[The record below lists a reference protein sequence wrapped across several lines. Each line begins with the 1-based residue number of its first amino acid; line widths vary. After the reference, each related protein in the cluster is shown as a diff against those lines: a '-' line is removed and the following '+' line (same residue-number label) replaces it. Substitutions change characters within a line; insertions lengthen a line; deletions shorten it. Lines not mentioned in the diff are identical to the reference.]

1 MPEMPDGPAA
11 CVMIEARGG
20 LFLEQIGR
28 FRILGE
34 LGRGAMGVVYKAHDP
49 TIGRVVAIKSIRLD
63 ELTDDADRARLKDR
77 LLREARSAGM
87 LSHPGIVTIYDTL
100 EEDGKAYIFMEWVN
114 GPTLEKMLNQGP
126 IEGSILLGLLHQ
138 TAEALDYAHD
148 QGIVHRDIKP
158 GNVMINE
165 AGRAK
170 IADFGVARIMS
181 QELTLV
187 GTLLGTPS
195 YMAPEQVQ
203 GLPADGRADQFAL
216 AVIAYEALTGEKPFA
231 ADHIAALLYRITREE
246 PTPASRLNGSLR
258 APVDAALRRAL
269 SKDPAARFETC
280 REFAEVLTAACALSP
295 GWATLPRGATSN
307 LPTVFIEPVL
317 TDSAAAKADPLPE
330 WSRGPLP
337 VNHRGR
343 KLWAALGAVLLV
355 GATFLLWPKPKLEVL
370 ETPITIAEPVVEAVN
385 PPAEAQPAAVVPQT
399 AVPVQAPQPIT
410 VQVVTKPAGAR
421 VVFDGSPEK
430 LCESPCSMTILSGK
444 HTLLVTRAGYRDVQ
458 RMIEVP
464 PETEISADLVLI
476 TGTLSM
482 VTTPAG
488 LPVLIDG
495 QEQSRK
501 TPFSIALPVGEHRIQ
516 VVNGAQRQ
524 EFTVQIPDG
533 GIISKVVEWQ

>member
-1 MPEMPDGPAA
+1 
-11 CVMIEARGG
+11 
-20 LFLEQIGR
+20 
-28 FRILGE
+28 
-34 LGRGAMGVVYKAHDP
+34 MGVVYKAQDP

-63 ELTDDADRARLKDR
+63 ELTDDSDRARLKDR

-126 IEGSILLGLLHQ
+126 IKGSVLLGLLHQ

-295 GWATLPRGATSN
+295 EWATLPRGATSN

-317 TDSAAAKADPLPE
+317 TDSAAAKAEPLPE

-337 VNHRGR
+337 VNHQGR
-343 KLWAALGAVLLV
+343 KLWAALGAAILV
-355 GATFLLWPKPKLEVL
+355 GATFLLWPKPKLEVP

-385 PPAEAQPAAVVPQT
+385 PDRKSTRLNSSHP
-399 AVPVQAPQPIT
+399 
-410 VQVVTKPAGAR
+410 R
-421 VVFDGSPEK
+421 
-430 LCESPCSMTILSGK
+430 LS
-444 HTLLVTRAGYRDVQ
+444 
-458 RMIEVP
+458 RMP
-464 PETEISADLVLI
+464 SSA
-476 TGTLSM
+476 
-482 VTTPAG
+482 
-488 LPVLIDG
+488 
-495 QEQSRK
+495 
-501 TPFSIALPVGEHRIQ
+501 
-516 VVNGAQRQ
+516 
-524 EFTVQIPDG
+524 
-533 GIISKVVEWQ
+533 